1 MSISML
7 KKWLFSVL
15 VLLASLS
22 WGADAVM
29 VKGLF
34 NNAAL
39 LIVDGEQVLIKK
51 GQSKYGVTLIEAT
64 SRDAILEING
74 QRQRVGLSKQVGGRY
89 QKAAKRTVRIASQRG
104 GHHWVRGEINGG
116 QVNFMVDTGA
126 STIALNLS
134 TAKRLGIDYRKGE
147 PGYVSTAN
155 GVKEVRLV
163 NLAKVTVG
171 QITHHNVAASI
182 GLDNSLS
189 VALLG
194 NSFLSR
200 NNMRTENGV
209 LILESK

>member
-1 MSISML
+1 ML
-7 KKWLFSVL
+7 FYHDLRDQ
-15 VLLASLS
+15 LS
-22 WGADAVM
+22 
-29 VKGLF
+29 
-34 NNAAL
+34 
-39 LIVDGEQVLIKK
+39 
-51 GQSKYGVTLIEAT
+51 
-64 SRDAILEING
+64 
-74 QRQRVGLSKQVGGRY
+74 
-89 QKAAKRTVRIASQRG
+89 VRIASQRG

-126 STIALNLS
+126 SMIALNLS

-171 QITHHNVAASI
+171 QITHRNVAASI